1 MRYRIAFLT
10 CIILTAASLLSAQS
24 KPITN
29 ADLETYKQNRLKAER
44 EYRENYAKWGFA
56 SPEELDRRR
65 EESRVATE
73 QLSAKLRAER
83 LERERVE
90 AQATASA
97 QYAVALARA
106 SQAREPQYTE
116 PSYFWSYY
124 YGRRH
129 RYPMVHWPVQQQGYI
144 AGGQFWPTGSIAKP
158 QPLWVRPRR

>member
-1 MRYRIAFLT
+1 M
-10 CIILTAASLLSAQS
+10 ILAAASLLAAQS

-29 ADLETYKQNRLKAER
+29 ADLETYKQDRLKAER

-83 LERERVE
+83 LERERFEVQQL
-90 AQATASA
+90 ANA
-97 QYAVALARA
+97 QYLAALARA
-106 SQAREPQYTE
+106 SQVREPQYSE
-116 PSYFWSYY
+116 PSYFWSYS

-129 RYPMVHWPVQQQGYI
+129 RYPVVHWPFQQQLGYVG
-144 AGGQFWPTGSIAKP
+144 GGQFWPSAPRLGSG
-158 QPLWVRPRR
+158 PLWVGPRH

>member
-10 CIILTAASLLSAQS
+10 CFILTAASLLSAQS

-29 ADLETYKQNRLKAER
+29 ADLETYKQDRLKAER

-65 EESRVATE
+65 EESGVATE

-83 LERERVE
+83 LERERL
-90 AQATASA
+90 AQQEIANV

-106 SQAREPQYTE
+106 AQARELQYTE

-129 RYPMVHWPVQQQGYI
+129 RYPIVHWPVQQPGYV
-144 AGGQFWPTGSIAKP
+144 AGGQFWPTGSITMP
-158 QPLWVRPRR
+158 QPLWVRPRH